1 MDTYMVVVDGKVTE
15 EIETAGRSKEAM
27 SFVLIG
33 RFYHW
38 NGLSANVNI
47 YSSLTGSEYQYV

>member
-1 MDTYMVVVDGKVTE
+1 MDTYMIVVDGKVKE

-27 SFVLIG
+27 SYVLID

-38 NGLSANVNI
+38 KGLSGNVNI
-47 YSSLTGSEYQYV
+47 YSSLTGSEYRYV

>member
-1 MDTYMVVVDGKVTE
+1 MIVVDGKVKE

-27 SFVLIG
+27 SFVLID

-38 NGLSANVNI
+38 SSFSANVNI
-47 YSSLTGSEYQYV
+47 YSSLTGIEYHYV

>member
-1 MDTYMVVVDGKVTE
+1 MDTYMIVVDGKVEE

-27 SFVLIG
+27 SYVLID

-38 NGLSANVNI
+38 KGLSGNVNI
-47 YSSLTGSEYQYV
+47 YSSLTGSEYRYV

>member
-1 MDTYMVVVDGKVTE
+1 MDTYMVVVDDKVTE

-27 SFVLIG
+27 SFVLID

-38 NGLSANVNI
+38 NRLSNNVNI